1 MKNGEKQKEKEK
13 EKEINNNQNNL
24 DLNDLFQRTY
34 EFDIF
39 KYVSRGLIKSQQNYE
54 NQLNELKLQN
64 LKTKKQILSLKKE
77 IELLKGNNPNYI
89 STENNNLKIQEIT
102 NEENIEEKEVESSN
116 ESMVKMTNAFINEL
130 VNENKKRAIQ
140 KNDINNL
147 NIDKLNNDMQNI
159 KNKLEE
165 IDNKFNQYKLKLNKE
180 ISESNNE
187 IRKNISENILK
198 IKEQSKKELTELNED
213 INQKINLLNVTTK
226 TLNEKTS
233 ENEKLMNKSNSI
245 NNTFLVKLDLMNS
258 KFNEYASKSDFEKY
272 KLSLFNQLENE
283 NRQRKIDISSIKNS
297 INALKIELAE
307 ITNDTSVQDTIMAL
321 KQKQDSAYILI
332 EKIQE
337 YQRMSKEKEKKN
349 FFVDTSKLID
359 VDKFNEYKNAQNK
372 IIDKIKRENIDLIR
386 ELSKVKEVDL
396 NNKTNFKDLKNLEDN
411 ILIKFE
417 NLLEQ
422 IKEKFV
428 QKKYLE
434 KYFKIYEYNIN
445 QSLEEFK
452 SELKPGKRWLL
463 AKKPLGHLCAS
474 CETYLGE
481 LSKYN
486 ENSKNISKASEEKK
500 NLKLSV
506 GFSKVINLINKDENN
521 KCGSFSL
528 DLSNVNNGRNNSLIK
543 IKKNFIKD
551 NTAINNLNNTSK
563 INKINSENNK
573 SFENDENENDALKA
587 LLPKIKKKM
596 IKKNMSESQRLLKHS
611 IKSLD
616 NKKEFK
622 DSGDNTN
629 YIIMVSAEQRKK
641 GAIELGPKI
650 TKILKKM
657 NKNKNEDIPKS
668 N

>member
-130 VNENKKRAIQ
+130 VNENKKRVNQ

-213 INQKINLLNVTTK
+213 INQKINLLNTTTK
-226 TLNEKTS
+226 TLNEKTT

-349 FFVDTSKLID
+349 FFVDASGLVGI
-359 VDKFNEYKNAQNK
+359 DKFNEYKNAQNK
-372 IIDKIKRENIDLIR
+372 IIDKIKRENIDLLR

>member
-1 MKNGEKQKEKEK
+1 MKNEEKQKEKEK
-13 EKEINNNQNNL
+13 EINNNNQNNL

-130 VNENKKRAIQ
+130 VNENKKRVNQ
-140 KNDINNL
+140 KNDLNNL
-147 NIDKLNNDMQNI
+147 NIDKLSNDMQNI

-187 IRKNISENILK
+187 IRKNISENIIK

-213 INQKINLLNVTTK
+213 INQKINLLNTTTK

-245 NNTFLVKLDLMNS
+245 NNTFLVKFDLMNS

-332 EKIQE
+332 EKMQE

-359 VDKFNEYKNAQNK
+359 IDKFNEYKNAQNK
-372 IIDKIKRENIDLIR
+372 IIDKIKRENIDLLR
-386 ELSKVKEVDL
+386 ELSKVKDVDL

-434 KYFKIYEYNIN
+434 KYFKIYEYNMN

-486 ENSKNISKASEEKK
+486 ENSKNISKASDEKK

>member
-1 MKNGEKQKEKEK
+1 MKNEEKQKEKEK
-13 EKEINNNQNNL
+13 EINNNNQNNL

-130 VNENKKRAIQ
+130 VNENKKRVNQ

-147 NIDKLNNDMQNI
+147 NIDKLSNDMQNI

-213 INQKINLLNVTTK
+213 LNQKINLLNTTTK

-321 KQKQDSAYILI
+321 KQKQDSTYILI

-337 YQRMSKEKEKKN
+337 NLRMSKEKEKKN
-349 FFVDTSKLID
+349 FFVDASKLID
-359 VDKFNEYKNAQNK
+359 IDKFNEYKNAQNK
-372 IIDKIKRENIDLIR
+372 IIDKIKRENIDLLR

-411 ILIKFE
+411 IRIKFE

>member
-1 MKNGEKQKEKEK
+1 MKNEEKQKEKEK
-13 EKEINNNQNNL
+13 EINNNNQNNL

-77 IELLKGNNPNYI
+77 IELLKGNNPNYN

-130 VNENKKRAIQ
+130 VNENKKKVNQ

-213 INQKINLLNVTTK
+213 INQKINLLNTTTK

-307 ITNDTSVQDTIMAL
+307 ITNDKSVQDTIMAL

-332 EKIQE
+332 EKMQE

-349 FFVDTSKLID
+349 FFVDSSKLID
-359 VDKFNEYKNAQNK
+359 IDKFNEYKNAQNK
-372 IIDKIKRENIDLIR
+372 IIDKIKRENIDLLR

-486 ENSKNISKASEEKK
+486 ENSKNISKASEDKK
-500 NLKLSV
+500 NLKVSV

>member
-1 MKNGEKQKEKEK
+1 MKNEEKQKEK

-130 VNENKKRAIQ
+130 VNENKKRVNQ

-147 NIDKLNNDMQNI
+147 NIDKLSNDMQNI

-165 IDNKFNQYKLKLNKE
+165 IDNKFNQYKLTLNKE
-180 ISESNNE
+180 ITESNNE

-213 INQKINLLNVTTK
+213 INQKINLLNTTTK
-226 TLNEKTS
+226 TLNEKTT

-337 YQRMSKEKEKKN
+337 YQRMSKEKEKKI
-349 FFVDTSKLID
+349 FFVDASKLID
-359 VDKFNEYKNAQNK
+359 IDKFNEYKNSQNK
-372 IIDKIKRENIDLIR
+372 IIDKIKRENIDLLR

-641 GAIELGPKI
+641 GTIELGPKI

>member
-1 MKNGEKQKEKEK
+1 MKNEEKQKEKEK
-13 EKEINNNQNNL
+13 EINNNNQNNL

-130 VNENKKRAIQ
+130 VNENKKRVNQ

-213 INQKINLLNVTTK
+213 INQKINLLNTTTK

-307 ITNDTSVQDTIMAL
+307 ITNDTSVQDTIMAI

-349 FFVDTSKLID
+349 FFVDASGLVGI
-359 VDKFNEYKNAQNK
+359 DKFNEYKNAQNK
-372 IIDKIKRENIDLIR
+372 IIDKIKRENIDLLR

>member
-130 VNENKKRAIQ
+130 VNENKKRVIQ
-140 KNDINNL
+140 KNDLNNL

-213 INQKINLLNVTTK
+213 LNQKINLLNTTTK
-226 TLNEKTS
+226 TLNEKTT

-307 ITNDTSVQDTIMAL
+307 ITNDTSVQDTIMAI

-337 YQRMSKEKEKKN
+337 HQRMSKEKEKKN
-349 FFVDTSKLID
+349 FFVDASKLID
-359 VDKFNEYKNAQNK
+359 IDKFNEYKNAQNK
-372 IIDKIKRENIDLIR
+372 IIDKIKRENIDLLR

>member
-1 MKNGEKQKEKEK
+1 MKNEEKQKEKEK
-13 EKEINNNQNNL
+13 EINNNNQNNL

-130 VNENKKRAIQ
+130 VNENKKRVIQ

-213 INQKINLLNVTTK
+213 INQKINLLNTTTK
-226 TLNEKTS
+226 TLNEKTT

-297 INALKIELAE
+297 INALKVELAE
-307 ITNDTSVQDTIMAL
+307 ITNDTSVQDTIMAI

-337 YQRMSKEKEKKN
+337 YQWMSKEKEKKN
-349 FFVDTSKLID
+349 FFVDASKLID

-372 IIDKIKRENIDLIR
+372 IIDKIKRENIDLLR
-386 ELSKVKEVDL
+386 DLSKVKEVDL